1 MKKQLFFLLTAA
13 LMTCFSS
20 TAWAW
25 TGSGTADDPYL
36 IANETDWN
44 TLASN
49 SSSDNYSGKYFKL
62 TNDITVSEMVGIS
75 TLYFAGNFDGAG
87 HTLTFNKGTAGS
99 RFSEQHCAPFRF
111 IYGATIKC
119 LHIAGTIY
127 TSNQFAGVVGR
138 TGDTN
143 NIIACRS
150 SLTID
155 CSKGGDGTNGGF
167 IGVVEGTRT
176 YFTNCLFDGQ
186 LLGGSSDSNGGF
198 CGWSQNGV
206 TFTNCLFAP
215 SSVTFSASS
224 SKTFSRG
231 NDVSVSNCYYKQQ
244 FGDAQGTNA
253 GSMSNEALQ
262 EALGIGW
269 EISGGKVVP
278 IISLRALTGEGTQ
291 ASPYLIGSATDWD
304 NLAVNV
310 ALGETYSGKFFKL
323 TNNITVSKMVGSDQN
338 NHFAGTFDG
347 DGYTLTFNKGTADSR
362 FAENYCAPFRY
373 TRGAS
378 LKNLIIA
385 GTIYTSAQFAAVLGN
400 AHGNTYIDRCRSS
413 IVINSSI
420 SGDGTHGGFI
430 GVTDDGHNYFT
441 NCVFNGKMVGSNT
454 NSCGGFVGWT
464 DAQYGSSSSEFTNC
478 LFAPAELTVGS
489 SGSAAFSRGRDN
501 NTANITLTNCYYTT
515 SFGTAQGT
523 DGSSNTNAQL
533 ASALGSVWIVQD
545 SKVVPVLYYHF
556 AGEGT
561 EGNPYLIATATDW
574 QGIVTNIKFYNEYFN
589 GKHFLQTAD
598 FSTTEMIGEYTDTSH
613 YKAFRGT
620 YDGGGH
626 TLDVTLYSEYRK
638 IAPFR
643 VVNSATVK
651 NLRTTGTITGH
662 YVNNSTYKHNGMNM
676 AGIAGHVVGTTTIRN
691 CISSATLT
699 SDRASDVDAGGIVAH
714 VDDNQHV
721 IVEGCA
727 FVGTINYTN
736 ANGHEGGG
744 IVGWTRPGSTSTISN
759 CVFAPAAM
767 NITNT
772 DAFYMIGSRPAH
784 TTLTNCYY
792 SDVAAAVKNSG
803 LTAMSDQQMYTIT
816 PASGVTITHLDAATS
831 TYNVSGLTFYGNN
844 GVEYDGV
851 FYAGVGDQVSLAIS
865 GSTGYKPSAGT
876 LTGAGPYT
884 LTMADANTVIYP
896 AATCTAPTAINPTY
910 TGVNQALVNAG
921 TATGGTMM
929 YSLDN
934 DTWDV
939 AVPTAKN
946 AGDYTVY
953 YKVIG
958 DETHADYTP
967 SPNTVAASIAKA
979 PLTIKADDKWLDY
992 GDPLEF
998 LVATY
1003 TGFVNGEGP
1012 GYVQPAVKFS
1022 SDYTQGDNAGIYT
1035 ITPYGAGAANY
1046 EITYQPG
1053 ILHVNK
1059 LYAAITTAPTAI
1071 EGLVANGSA
1080 QTLINA
1086 GEATGGEMQYS
1097 LNNTSWSTDLPTA
1110 TDANTYTVYYKVVGD
1125 VNHYST
1131 STASLSVTIAPASAS
1146 MVITAN
1152 LDPLHAGV
1160 YYSTFFDSSV
1170 KYALPAGVE
1179 AYVADLNGTDL
1190 VLTRIAEAGQV
1201 LPANT
1206 AVILKAAAAS
1216 ITLTVS
1222 DAAPVT
1228 FSATN
1233 DLLGTDVETNDIPA
1247 NCYVLSGH
1255 STDNT
1260 ITGVGFYLYT
1270 GTLLKAHRA
1279 YAIFGGSGAPPRMMR
1294 FVFGQ
1299 EQTPTG
1305 TETVSEAAS
1314 GSVRKVMVNGQLFIE
1329 KNGVRLD
1336 VTGKQVR

>member
-1 MKKQLFFLLTAA
+1 MMKKQLFLLLIAA
-13 LMTCFSS
+13 LMTCFTS

-25 TGSGTADDPYL
+25 SGSGTSSDPYL
-36 IANETDWN
+36 ITNATDWN
-44 TLASN
+44 TLAAN

-62 TNDITVSEMVGIS
+62 TGDITVSEMVGTGS
-75 TLYFAGNFDGAG
+75 LYFAGNFDGAG

-143 NIIACRS
+143 HIIACRS

-155 CSKGGDGTNGGF
+155 CSKSGDGTNGGF

-186 LLGGSSDSNGGF
+186 LLGSSSDSNGGF

-206 TFTNCLFAP
+206 TFTNCMFAP

-231 NDVSVSNCYYKQQ
+231 NNVSDSNCYYKQQ
-244 FGDAQGTNA
+244 YGDAQGANA
-253 GSMSNEALQ
+253 GSMSNKALQ

-323 TNNITVSKMVGSDQN
+323 TNNITVSEMVGTDQN

-362 FAENYCAPFRY
+362 FAENFCAPFRY

-400 AHGNTYIDRCRSS
+400 AHGDTYIDRCRSS

-430 GVTDDGHNYFT
+430 GVTDDGHNHFT

-464 DAQYGSSSSEFTNC
+464 DAIYGSSTSEFTNC

-574 QGIVTNIKFYNEYFN
+574 QGIATNINFYSENYDA
-589 GKHFLQTAD
+589 KYFLQTAD
-598 FSTTEMIGEYTDTSH
+598 FSTTEMVGEFSSVTS

-626 TLDVTLYSEYRK
+626 TLDVNLYSEYRK

-643 VVNSATVK
+643 VVNSATIK

-662 YVNNSTYKHNGMNM
+662 YVNNSTEAHNGMNM

-699 SDRASDVDAGGIVAH
+699 SDRARDVDAGGIVAH
-714 VDDNQHV
+714 VHDNQHV

-736 ANGHEGGG
+736 ATGYEGGG
-744 IVGWTRPGSTSTISN
+744 IVGWTRTGSTATITN

-767 NITNT
+767 NITKT
-772 DAFYMIGSRPAH
+772 DAFYMIGSCPAM

-803 LTAMSDQQMYTIT
+803 LTAMGDQQMHTIT
-816 PASGVTITHLDAATS
+816 PATGVTVTHLDVATS

-851 FYAGVGDQVSLAIS
+851 FYAGVGDEVSLNIS

-910 TGVNQALVNAG
+910 TGVAQALVNAG

-967 SPNTVAASIAKA
+967 SPNIVAASIAKA

-1022 SDYTQGDNAGIYT
+1022 SDYTQGDNAGTYT

-1046 EITYQPG
+1046 EISYQTG
-1053 ILHVNK
+1053 VLHVNK
-1059 LYAAITTAPTAI
+1059 VASTITTTPTAI
-1071 EGLVANGSA
+1071 DGLVANGSA

-1125 VNHYST
+1125 VNHNSIPA
-1131 STASLSVTIAPASAS
+1131 ASLSVTIAPAPAS

-1152 LDPLHAGV
+1152 VDPNHAGV
-1160 YYSTFFDSSV
+1160 YYSTFFDSQNS
-1170 KYALPAGVE
+1170 YLLPAGVE
-1179 AYVADLNGTDL
+1179 AYIATISGNDLLMNK
-1190 VLTRIAEAGQV
+1190 IAVAGQTI
-1201 LPANT
+1201 PANN
-1206 AVILKAAAAS
+1206 AVILKS
-1216 ITLTVS
+1216 TVNPFTLTVS
-1222 DAAPVT
+1222 DATPVT
-1228 FSATN
+1228 FSDAN
-1233 DLLGTDVETNDIPA
+1233 SLQGTDVAIATPA
-1247 NCYVLSGH
+1247 NCYVLSGK
-1255 STDNT
+1255 S
-1260 ITGVGFYLYT
+1260 GVGFYQYT
-1270 GTLLKAHRA
+1270 GANLNPHKA
-1279 YAIFGGSGAPPRMMR
+1279 YVIFSGSFAPQRMR
-1294 FVFGQ
+1294 FIFEE
-1299 EQTPTG
+1299 EQNTTA
-1305 TETVSEAAS
+1305 VDNAEAENTQTI
-1314 GSVRKVMVNGQLFIE
+1314 KVIENGALYII
-1329 KNGVRLD
+1329 KDGVRYNAQGQIVEL
-1336 VTGKQVR
+1336 